1 KTLILTS
8 VNDLSKINPEEFKQ
22 LTTIQ
27 ISKEALIEN
36 SNVDLSGLP
45 STVKTF
51 IISENSSVK
60 SLSVKNNSLTKVE
73 AEKCV
78 ALESVDIS
86 GNTTIETINIKGSGS
101 VTVFKANDCTNLKY
115 IDCSEC
121 NLSDFDINNSVNLVS
136 VDCSHNRLLTL
147 DLPEGTFTKLGS
159 LNCISQELGNWRSTV
174 KLNFDTFVKSPD
186 LSVDVTISASEINGI
201 KTSDLSKVTNLTAYD
216 ANGNLIS
223 YSFDNDGNITFDSKP
238 DKFMYNYNTGFKNQI
253 MDVTVYAADENS
265 MTDSGSGCGGC
276 NSAFGMLSLSALGLL
291 IFVKPTKRK

>member
-1 KTLILTS
+1 LILTS
-8 VNDLSKINPEEFKQ
+8 VNDLSKISGNEFTQ

-27 ISKEALIEN
+27 ISKEAVIEN

-60 SLSVKNNSLTKVE
+60 SLSVKNNSLTRVE
-73 AEKCV
+73 AENCV

-121 NLSDFDINNSVNLVS
+121 KLSDFDINNSVNLVS
-136 VDCSHNRLLTL
+136 VDCSHNRLLIL

-174 KLNFDTFVKSPD
+174 RINFDTFVKSPD

-201 KTSDLSKVTNLTAYD
+201 KTSDLSKVTNLAAYD
-216 ANGNLIS
+216 VNGNLIR
-223 YSFDNDGNITFDSKP
+223 YSIDNDGNITFDSKP
-238 DKFMYNYNTGFKNQI
+238 DKFMYDYNTGYKNQI

-265 MTDSGSGCGGC
+265 LGDSGSGCGGC

-291 IFVKPTKRK
+291 FFVKPTKKSN

>member
-1 KTLILTS
+1 
-8 VNDLSKINPEEFKQ
+8 
-22 LTTIQ
+22 
-27 ISKEALIEN
+27 
-36 SNVDLSGLP
+36 
-45 STVKTF
+45 
-51 IISENSSVK
+51 VK
-60 SLSVKNNSLTKVE
+60 SLNVKNNSLTKVE

-121 NLSDFDINNSVNLVS
+121 NLSDFNINNSVNLVS

-201 KTSDLSKVTNLTAYD
+201 KTSDLSKVTNLAPYD
-216 ANGNLIS
+216 VNGNLIG
-223 YSFDNDGNITFDSKP
+223 YSLDNDGNIIFDSKP
-238 DKFMYNYNTGFKNQI
+238 DKFMYNYNTGYKNQI

-265 MTDSGSGCGGC
+265 LSDSGSGCGGC

-291 IFVKPTKRK
+291 FFVKPTKKSN